1 MGAMLFLNRL
11 LTCAVKRERRMS
23 KESSEQHRA
32 PGILSA
38 QYLLMFVPLVI
49 LIGFLYHDVVA
60 RLGHIWITDSDQA
73 HGLLLVAVAAY
84 LVFHRRNK
92 FNQIGPETWFP
103 GLFIIVAAI
112 GLLLVGQVVVEYFV
126 MRASLVFLLAGI
138 IGFLLGKNV
147 LKVLLFPLFLL
158 LLAIPLPAILV
169 NSLTLPL
176 KTLVSSLASE
186 MLRIMGVSILQEGN
200 ILQTPQ
206 ITLEVVNACSGIR
219 SVFSLFVLALLF
231 CSDMNGYLQKALL
244 LLLTI
249 PLAIFT
255 NALRITTTGL
265 LATHLDP
272 KTALGFYHGFS
283 GWVIFVLSLV
293 LLLLLKR
300 VIVSLASFRKF

>member
-1 MGAMLFLNRL
+1 
-11 LTCAVKRERRMS
+11 MS
-23 KESSEQHRA
+23 KGSAEQQRA
-32 PGILSA
+32 GLFSG
-38 QYLLMFVPLVI
+38 YFLLMSLPIII
-49 LIGFLYHDVVA
+49 LIGFLYHDVIV
-60 RLGHIWITDSDQA
+60 RLAHIWITDSDQA

-84 LVFHRRNK
+84 LVFHRRK
-92 FNQIGPETWFP
+92 AINQIKLEIWVP
-103 GLFIIVAAI
+103 GIFIMIAAMTF
-112 GLLLVGQVVVEYFV
+112 LLVGQVVVEYFV

-138 IGFLLGKNV
+138 IGFLLGKNA

-158 LLAIPLPAILV
+158 LLAIPLPAIVV

-176 KTLVSSLASE
+176 KALVSSLASE
-186 MLRIMGVSILQEGN
+186 MLRVMGVSILQEGN
-200 ILQTPQ
+200 VLQTPQ

-219 SVFSLFVLALLF
+219 SVFSLLVLALLF
-231 CSDMNGYLQKALL
+231 CSDMKGYIQKALL
-244 LLLTI
+244 LILTI

-265 LATHLDP
+265 LATHWDP

-300 VIVSLASFRKF
+300 LIGYLGSLRNS